1 MSRLLIA
8 LCCVALLVPTLA
20 SAEIYKWKDKSGK
33 TQYSDSP
40 PLTNTPCTTLS
51 GKKIPVAA
59 PAPPAAAAT
68 DNQKQPVDPA
78 KSAAAAAPSTPKG
91 KGEEPNPSKDKVEQ
105 GLKDKAAQDAKNAA
119 DTKKQQEEKQAAEKK
134 AKDQACKEV
143 RFRLAQFSQGG
154 RIYKVNEQGER
165 DYYGDKEI
173 AAELENAKNDVAAN
187 CE

>member
-8 LCCVALLVPTLA
+8 LCCAALLVPALA

-33 TQYSDSP
+33 IQYSDSP
-40 PLTNTPCTTLS
+40 PLTNTPYTTLS
-51 GKKIPVAA
+51 GKKVPAVA
-59 PAPPAAAAT
+59 PAPVAPAA
-68 DNQKQPVDPA
+68 DSQKQPNGGA

-91 KGEEPNPSKDKVEQ
+91 NGEEPNPSKDKVEQ

-134 AKDQACKEV
+134 VKDQACKEA
-143 RFRLAQFSQGG
+143 RSRLAQFSQGG
-154 RIYKVNEQGER
+154 RIYKINEQGER